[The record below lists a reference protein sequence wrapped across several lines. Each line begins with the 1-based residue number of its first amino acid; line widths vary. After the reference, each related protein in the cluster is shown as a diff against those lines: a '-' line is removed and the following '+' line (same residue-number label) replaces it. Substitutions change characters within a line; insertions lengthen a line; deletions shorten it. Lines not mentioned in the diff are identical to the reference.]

1 MQSFTFNRIGLVGK
15 YGSVSVTKFIVEL
28 AEYLIAL
35 NKAVY
40 IDCYENCDLY
50 SNLNCSYGKLTDWLD
65 KLDLVIVIGGDG
77 TLISIAR
84 TVVDSEVPVVGVNQG
99 NLGFMTDIPSNEVI
113 EFINNIVVKNQF
125 TLEKRVLIHAEV
137 IRDGNVVYSSNALN
151 DVVISRGAIG
161 NMIEFDIGIDTQFVL
176 SQKSDGIIFS
186 TPTGS
191 TAYSLAAG
199 GPILHPD
206 ANVFSIIPICPQSL
220 SNRPIV
226 ISNESVIEF
235 ILARDNAT
243 QIHFDGQESFNLEV
257 HDKVILCKYPKV
269 FSLIHPIG
277 YNYYRTL
284 RKKLDWA
291 KRVS

>member
-1 MQSFTFNRIGLVGK
+1 MQNVKFDRIGLVGK
-15 YGSVSVTKFIVEL
+15 YGSASITGFTLKL
-28 AEYLIAL
+28 AQYLISL
-35 NKAVY
+35 NKKVY
-40 IDCYENCDLY
+40 IDCYESCDAYAALG
-50 SNLNCSYGKLTDWLD
+50 CSYGKLTDWLNE
-65 KLDLVIVIGGDG
+65 LDLVIVIGGDG

-84 TVVDSEVPVVGVNQG
+84 TVVGSNVPVVGVNQG
-99 NLGFMTDIPSNEVI
+99 NLGFMTDIPSTEVMQFI
-113 EFINNIVVKNQF
+113 EEIVVKNHF
-125 TLEKRVLIHAEV
+125 TLEKRVLIHADV
-137 IRDGNVVYSSNALN
+137 IRADKKVYSSTALN

-161 NMIEFDIGIDTQFVL
+161 NMIEFDIAIDNQFVL

-199 GPILHPD
+199 GAILHPD
-206 ANVFSIIPICPQSL
+206 AKVFSIIPICPQSL

-226 ISNESVIEF
+226 INDNSVIEF
-235 ILARDNAT
+235 VLARDNAT
-243 QIHFDGQESFNLEV
+243 QIHFDGQESFNLEL
-257 HDKVILCKYPKV
+257 HDKVVLKKYPQV
-269 FSLIHPIG
+269 FNLIHPIG